1 MSRRARI
8 LTNDKARERRRVALG
23 WAAFLAIP
31 ATLTALVVVA
41 LNSEQEQLDLP
52 VAPTFTLTNTD
63 GESVSLQDT
72 LADGD
77 TLLYFSM
84 GLGCDGCFA
93 QIPELDALL
102 EERDLNM
109 LSIMVDP
116 PDLVANEETR
126 FGVQDPILIDPGA
139 AVSSLYGMVGV
150 YGHGDRPSHSF
161 ALVTQ
166 DGDVAWVRHYA
177 EMFVPADALAAEMD
191 AATA

>member
-1 MSRRARI
+1 MSRR
-8 LTNDKARERRRVALG
+8 TKVPSFDKANERRRVALG
-23 WAAFLAIP
+23 WAAFLTIP
-31 ATLTALVVVA
+31 AALTALVVVA
-41 LNSEQEQLDLP
+41 LVSEQEQRVLP
-52 VAPTFTLTNTD
+52 VAPAFTLTNTD
-63 GESVSLQDT
+63 GERVSLEDA

-102 EERDLNM
+102 EERGLTM

-116 PDLVANEETR
+116 PDLVANEEAR
-126 FGVQDPILIDPGA
+126 FGVRDAILIDPGA
-139 AVSSLYGMVGV
+139 AVSSLYGMIGI

-166 DGDVAWVRHYA
+166 DGEVAWVRHYA
-177 EMFVPADALAAEMD
+177 EMFVPAGALAAEMD

>member
-1 MSRRARI
+1 MSRRTKISAI
-8 LTNDKARERRRVALG
+8 DKANERRRAIIG

-31 ATLTALVVVA
+31 ATLTTLVVVA

-52 VAPTFTLTNTD
+52 VAPAFTLTDTD
-63 GESVSLQDT
+63 GKRVSLEDT
-72 LADGD
+72 LAEGD

-102 EERDLNM
+102 EERELNM

-116 PDLVANEETR
+116 PDLVASEEDR
-126 FGVQDPILIDPGA
+126 FGVKEPILIDPGA
-139 AVSSLYGMVGV
+139 AVSSLYGMIGV

-161 ALVTQ
+161 ALVKA
-166 DGDVAWVRHYA
+166 DGKVAWVRHYA

-191 AATA
+191 AAIA